1 MDWLYALGGILGIVG
16 LAFFFGWAGKNV
28 KSPVVWVTIAI
39 GLFLLFLWL
48 NGWIGNAF
56 LLVMA
61 ALDALDHIPR
71 WIGLMVAAV
80 IVGYYIRFI
89 ISAFAQG
96 IDNIALEQQKINARI
111 ALLENSIIAKL
122 DDISSQL
129 PPRDEPEYLKE
140 LRKEALRD

>member
-1 MDWLYALGGILGIVG
+1 MPWLHALLGILGTVG
-16 LAFFFGWAGKNV
+16 LAFFFGWALKNV
-28 KSPVVWVTIAI
+28 KSPVAWTAI
-39 GLFLLFLWL
+39 GISLVLFSLWL
-48 NGWIGNAF
+48 KGWLGNAF
-56 LLVMA
+56 ILVLA
-61 ALDALDHIPR
+61 GLDALDHIPR
-71 WIGLMVAAV
+71 WIGLIVAAV
-80 IVGYYIRFI
+80 IAGYYIRFI